1 MADVHPDSVQS
12 VVRTF
17 QVGRVY
23 EITARSCYLLG
34 AAVAY
39 ARSPDVFAF
48 PHATL
53 DDLSSINA
61 VLFTTAEPDAQR
73 EGDDLWF
80 LSLGRGFPKDEVQ
93 FPEAKALYFPNGLY
107 VRVMGAE
114 DDALDSMVLMRLT
127 YVDRDSYCP
136 ARTTPGNF
144 LLKCGPAPEPGPSA
158 EALPWD
164 SQGQAVAQFV
174 VTLGG
179 GKTLTALD
187 GTGIATLQ

>member
-1 MADVHPDSVQS
+1 MADVHPDSVQTT
-12 VVRTF
+12 VRTY
-17 QVGRVY
+17 QVGRTY
-23 EITARSCYLLG
+23 QITARSCYLLS
-34 AAVAY
+34 AAVSY

-53 DDLSSINA
+53 DDLSAINA

-73 EGDDLWF
+73 ESDDVWF
-80 LSLGRGFPKDEVQ
+80 LSLGRGFPKDE
-93 FPEAKALYFPNGLY
+93 FKAEDRKALYFPNGLY

-114 DDALDSMVLMRLT
+114 TDSVNSMVLMRFS
-127 YVDRDSYCP
+127 YVDRDAYCP
-136 ARTTPGNF
+136 ARQTPAQF
-144 LLKCGPAPEPGPSA
+144 LAKCGPAPEPGPSA